1 MSLSKY
7 PVLQQNAQRVQA
19 AREALQ
25 RGCWHLTYTKWANA
39 MKAAQAFGGVCVAYN
54 GKWAVVY

>member
-7 PVLQQNAQRVQA
+7 PSLSQSAQRVQQ

-25 RGCWHLTYTKWANA
+25 KGCWHLTYTRHKNA
-39 MKAAQAFGGVCVAYN
+39 GQAAKSLGGVCLPFE
-54 GKWAVVY
+54 GRWAVVL

>member
-1 MSLSKY
+1 MSLYKY
-7 PVLQQNAQRVQA
+7 PVLQQSAQRVQQ

-25 RGCWHLTYTKWANA
+25 KGCWHLTYTRHKNA
-39 MKAAQAFGGVCVAYN
+39 VQAAQAFGGVCVAHN

>member
-1 MSLSKY
+1 MSVSKY
-7 PVLQQNAQRVQA
+7 PVLNQSAQRVQK

-25 RGCWHLTYTKWANA
+25 KGCWHLTYSKWTNA
-39 MKAAQAFGGVCVAYN
+39 MQAAQAFGGVCVAHN